1 MENQFSPALVAWV
14 EKVIEKCTP
23 NAEKFNLEYY
33 PLQSKAKLNPE
44 ILFIG
49 LNPGG
54 GYGYDCQINN
64 PDWEFDKLN
73 SKLTAQRLLKG
84 NPSFDKEFFAG
95 KWKYGNG
102 LRKIAFLKNAIDKY
116 DFVFTNYIYY
126 SSTSFSE
133 INKNELTNAIQ
144 ENISQTLDLIN
155 LINPK
160 HIIVLGTGTGI
171 DKISKSNK
179 VLIQG
184 FKKRLLVQGEL
195 NGKIVYGIPH
205 PSYNNFPAENDAI
218 SETLRRIM
226 DGDVVEPFTLHNSEE
241 IKPKLHKPTSKFNSE
256 SFLRNFENYNPE
268 QTEKWIDIVFKGLN
282 NDEILIRINPK
293 KKEFGIRNTDKKNYT
308 ELQGESFY
316 NQFFDKT
323 FERKKNSWFISKQ
336 FKKFHNI
343 NFELSEL
350 VDAFLSA
357 VNAEKNKIAL
367 K

>member
-102 LRKIAFLKNAIDKY
+102 LRKIAFLKNSIDKY

-323 FERKKNSWFISKQ
+323 FDRKKIVGLYQNNLKNFI
-336 FKKFHNI
+336 I
-343 NFELSEL
+343 
-350 VDAFLSA
+350 
-357 VNAEKNKIAL
+357 
-367 K
+367 

>member
-1 MENQFSPALVAWV
+1 MLV
-14 EKVIEKCTP
+14 T
-23 NAEKFNLEYY
+23 
-33 PLQSKAKLNPE
+33 
-44 ILFIG
+44 
-49 LNPGG
+49 
-54 GYGYDCQINN
+54 
-64 PDWEFDKLN
+64 
-73 SKLTAQRLLKG
+73 
-84 NPSFDKEFFAG
+84 
-95 KWKYGNG
+95 
-102 LRKIAFLKNAIDKY
+102 
-116 DFVFTNYIYY
+116 
-126 SSTSFSE
+126 
-133 INKNELTNAIQ
+133 
-144 ENISQTLDLIN
+144 
-155 LINPK
+155 
-160 HIIVLGTGTGI
+160 
-171 DKISKSNK
+171 
-179 VLIQG
+179 
-184 FKKRLLVQGEL
+184 GEL
-195 NGKIVYGIPH
+195 NNKIVYGIPH

-336 FKKFHNI
+336 FKKFNNI
-343 NFELSEL
+343 NCELSEL